1 MKQLPILTIKD
12 ELKNSERR
20 YIPIEYVEVALKE
33 LLITAMLRP
42 DDDDIEEEI
51 EKLLNELKEV

>member
-20 YIPIEYVEVALKE
+20 YIPIEYVEVALKK
-33 LLITAMLRP
+33 LLIPALQKGEG
-42 DDDDIEEEI
+42 IEEEI
-51 EKLLNELKEV
+51 EKLLNEIKEV

>member
-1 MKQLPILTIKD
+1 MKQMPILTLSD

-42 DDDDIEEEI
+42 DDIEEEI